1 MAKVVQEVERDNRI
15 VLVYDNGME
24 RWKDTGRIIKSGEA
38 QRITKANTHELL
50 RKRQEKAASL
60 LRQAIITETMD
71 KLDVPAH
78 GPAAAIAA
86 AGGILWREIVL
97 DPNAYPRDR
106 MEAWEKL
113 GKYSGILSD
122 PKQQAPEAPN
132 STPATNTIVL
142 LVAELAKRGIET
154 KQVID
159 IEPDND

>member
-1 MAKVVQEVERDNRI
+1 MAKVVETVERDGHVI
-15 VLVYDNGME
+15 KVYDNGME
-24 RWKDTGRIIKSGEA
+24 RNERGRIVKPPLDT
-38 QRITKANTHELL
+38 RITKENSSELH
-50 RKRQEKAASL
+50 RARQEKAQRL
-60 LRQAIITETMD
+60 LREAIVTETMD

-78 GPAAAIAA
+78 GPAAAVAA

-122 PKQQAPEAPN
+122 PKQQAPDTPN
-132 STPATNTIVL
+132 GAQNNNTIVL
-142 LVAELAKRGIET
+142 LVAELAKRGIES

-159 IEPDND
+159 VEPDNG